1 MAAETTNTYNK
12 VQLALV
18 IRWVD
23 DVFNIN
29 EYCLGMHTLL
39 STTADSI
46 IASIKDVL
54 LNFVDAHSG
63 VDLEFQKG
71 GLFYLPKSGCGFLNL
86 KCYIFKNNYL
96 SYIFNWQKYPA
107 LHG

>member
-1 MAAETTNTYNK
+1 MAVQTTNASNK

-23 DVFNIN
+23 DVFKIN
-29 EYCLGMHTLL
+29 EDCLGMHILL

-46 IASIKDVL
+46 SASIKDVL
-54 LNFVDAHSG
+54 LHFVDAHSG
-63 VDLEFQKG
+63 ADLEFQKG
-71 GLFYLPKSGCGFLNL
+71 GLFYLPKSGCGFLNS
-86 KCYIFKNNYL
+86 KGYIFKNNYL
-96 SYIFNWQKYPA
+96 SYTFNWQKYPA